1 MKHHYITPIL
11 AIAITLASCTHT
23 ETTTT
28 ETDSPRAKQIAIIK
42 ANEAKLF
49 GTLAKADEKT
59 IPDATIKSYS
69 DFATKFPKD
78 TLAPD
83 FLFKAAE
90 VATSTKQY
98 GQALNFY
105 RIITDNYHNF
115 KLLPES
121 YYLQAFLLDN
131 YMNKDAEARPIYEMI
146 IKNYPTITYAN
157 DAKAA
162 INNLGKSDEDLIKEF
177 KKKNN
182 Q

>member
-1 MKHHYITPIL
+1 MKYLNIISIL
-11 AIAITLASCTHT
+11 VFAITLASCTHT
-23 ETTTT
+23 ENTTNDN
-28 ETDSPRAKQIAIIK
+28 DSPRAKQITIIK
-42 ANEAKLF
+42 TNEAKLF
-49 GTLAKADEKT
+49 GTLAKADEKAVT
-59 IPDATIKSYS
+59 DAIIKAYT

-90 VATSTKQY
+90 VATSVKHY
-98 GQALNFY
+98 GEALAYY
-105 RIITDNYHNF
+105 RTITNNYHNF

-131 YMNKDAEARPIYEMI
+131 YLNKDAEARPIYEMV
-146 IKNYPTITYAN
+146 IKNYPTTTYAN